1 MRVFITGGTGLVG
14 SRLVRALRKRGD
26 EVVVLSRRADAWEHV
41 GPDCTIVH
49 GDPTVPGPWQDR
61 IAECNAVVNL
71 AGAGIFDKRWTP
83 EYKQLIR
90 DSRVKSTANVVDALN
105 KAGGPEKVLV
115 NASAIGYYGPHG
127 DEELDESSPPGRD
140 FMARICVDW
149 EAAAREAEAAGV
161 RVAIIRIGIVHDAR
175 GGALKQLLL
184 PFKLGLGGPVGMA
197 LRPKD
202 WGRQYWSW
210 THYADLTGILLLA
223 LDRREASGPING
235 TAPHPVTNKEFARAF
250 GKVLRR
256 PAFTPTPALAL
267 RLMLGEVAEVI
278 AAGQRVLPRRALELG
293 YRFQFPTIDSA
304 LTDFFDERPFA
315 PHLNSRFVSFHFSFR
330 FVSFRFVSSRQRPR
344 YVP

>member
-14 SRLVRALRKRGD
+14 ARLVRALRNRGD
-26 EVVVLSRRADAWEHV
+26 EVIVLSRQTNAWERV

-49 GDPTVPGPWQDR
+49 GDPTVPGPWQVR
-61 IAECNAVVNL
+61 VAECNAVVNL

-90 DSRVKSTANVVDALN
+90 DSRVRSTVHVVDALK
-105 KAGGPEKVLV
+105 KAGGTGKVLV

-127 DEELDESSPPGRD
+127 DEEVDESSPPGRD
-140 FMARICVDW
+140 FMASVCGEW

-161 RVAIIRIGIVHDAR
+161 RVSMIRTGIVHDAL

-210 THYADLTGILLLA
+210 IHHADLTGIYLLA
-223 LDRREASGPING
+223 LGNSQATGPING
-235 TAPHPVTNKEFARAF
+235 TAPHPVTNKEFAKAF
-250 GKVLRR
+250 GKVLGR
-256 PAFTPTPALAL
+256 PAFAPTPAIAL
-267 RLMLGEVAEVI
+267 RLMLGEVAEVVTT
-278 AAGQRVLPRRALELG
+278 GQRVMPRRAQALG
-293 YRFQFPTIDSA
+293 YEFQFPTIDQA
-304 LTDFFDERPFA
+304 LSDLIARAKP
-315 PHLNSRFVSFHFSFR
+315 
-330 FVSFRFVSSRQRPR
+330 
-344 YVP
+344 